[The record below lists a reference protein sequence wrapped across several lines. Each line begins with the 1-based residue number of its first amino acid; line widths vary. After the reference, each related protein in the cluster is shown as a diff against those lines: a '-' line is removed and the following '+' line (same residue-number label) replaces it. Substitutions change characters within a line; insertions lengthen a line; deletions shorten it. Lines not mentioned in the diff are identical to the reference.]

1 MEIFCND
8 YRHKVGHEVGDSV
21 LVFPDGTVIQDIHYS
36 TKRGTRS
43 LKKLSLGVEKS
54 EAGA

>member
-8 YRHKVGHEVGDSV
+8 YHHKVGYEVGDSV
-21 LVFPDGTVIQDIHYS
+21 FVFPDGAVIQDIHYS